1 MKIGLTINNYYKD
14 YIEEIAKMNN
24 MTVTTICGIILQN
37 FLDFNKHQRRYPI
50 IRQCYKMVFAS
61 EHKDEQVDPNFE
73 EEQEVDWDQL
83 IKELE
88 EDFKPDSE
96 D

>member
-24 MTVTTICGIILQN
+24 MPVTTICGIILQN
-37 FLDFNKHQRRYPI
+37 FLDFNKQQRRYPI
-50 IRQCYKMVFAS
+50 IRQCYKMVFAKTP
-61 EHKDEQVDPNFE
+61 KDEQVDPNFE
-73 EEQEVDWDQL
+73 EEQLADWDEM
-83 IKELE
+83 IEDLE
-88 EDFKPDSE
+88 NFKPDSE